1 MRDRGIAQS
10 AVLTLFSAKFN
21 PFAIRTDCQ
30 ETGRPEP
37 INPAVEGA
45 GDSDADR
52 ANRGQTIGPFLSGKL
67 TTRER
72 RPSPIHSSTS
82 SVVAE
87 ISTGWQPMPSI
98 PSILFFPSTIPRMWS
113 AHVGSAG
120 SPRKLTSVAQASS
133 RRYRNRIVRPALPL
147 VWSSWDTASK

>member
-1 MRDRGIAQS
+1 MRDRGIAQG
-10 AVLTLFSAKFN
+10 AVLTLFSAKFK
-21 PFAIRTDCQ
+21 PFVIRTDYQ

-45 GDSDADR
+45 GNSDADR
-52 ANRGQTIGPFLSGKL
+52 ANRVHTIGPFLSGKPR
-67 TTRER
+67 TRER
-72 RPSPIHSSTS
+72 RPSPIHSRTF
-82 SVVAE
+82 SVVTE

-98 PSILFFPSTIPRMWS
+98 SSILFFPSTIPRMWP

-120 SPRKLTSVAQASS
+120 SPRKLTSVAHASS

-147 VWSSWDTASK
+147 VWSSWDTASR